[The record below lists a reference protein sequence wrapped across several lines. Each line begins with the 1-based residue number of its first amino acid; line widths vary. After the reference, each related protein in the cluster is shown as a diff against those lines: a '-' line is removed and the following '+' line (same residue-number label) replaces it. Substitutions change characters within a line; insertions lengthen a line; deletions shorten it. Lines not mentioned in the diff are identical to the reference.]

1 MDDLRKAAQAA
12 LDALTNCEPGNP
24 YGHRCNRCDSEIDP
38 DGTIANNLRAALAQP
53 KPASNTHFPL
63 TAELV
68 AAALLLKRWAEAR
81 NEPAGW
87 HIVGIGAVQVA
98 QPEQQADTVPWPKV
112 VSYAGG
118 GAPACAWV
126 DVQFGDGP
134 EVTRF
139 VKAKTQ
145 QQDKLSIT
153 KEQWDN
159 ACNGLG
165 TQGR

>member
-12 LDALTNCEPGNP
+12 LEALEAIDAELTVGDRFTNAGQYLLDALPL
-24 YGHRCNRCDSEIDP
+24 
-38 DGTIANNLRAALAQP
+38 LRAALAQP